1 VNALAKGRIDMM
13 KTVITG
19 VLCAVLAGALGF
31 WGGVTYQKNQ
41 TPSLAGATARGNF
54 QPPAGF
60 VPGQMQGGPNAQGG
74 TGNAQ
79 DNARR
84 FAGGVATGTVL
95 AADSKS
101 ITLKIASGGSKTVY
115 LSADTQISQQET
127 LTASQINVGD
137 NVAAVGESTSGGI
150 TARSVQ
156 IVPEGMGL
164 RPGFGF

>member
-1 VNALAKGRIDMM
+1 MW

-41 TPSLAGATARGNF
+41 TPSFGGGTAGGDGTF

-60 VPGQMQGGPNAQGG
+60 DPSQMPGGPGAQGGQGG
-74 TGNAQ
+74 TGGNG
-79 DNARR
+79 ARR
-84 FAGGVATGTVL
+84 MAGGVATGTVL

-115 LSADTQISQQET
+115 LTADTRISKQET
-127 LTASQINVGD
+127 LTASQIKVGENVM
-137 NVAAVGESTSGGI
+137 AVGQSASGGI

-156 IVPEGMGL
+156 VVPEGADF
-164 RPGFGF
+164 RQGFGF

>member
-1 VNALAKGRIDMM
+1 MW

-31 WGGVTYQKNQ
+31 WGGVTYQKGQ
-41 TPSLAGATARGNF
+41 TSSSASGNSQRGNGNF

-60 VPGQMQGGPNAQGG
+60 VPGQGGAN
-74 TGNAQ
+74 GNSQ
-79 DNARR
+79 NGARR

-95 AADSKS
+95 AADAKS

-115 LSADTQISQQET
+115 LTSTTTISKQET
-127 LTASQINVGD
+127 LTASALKVGES
-137 NVAAVGESTSGGI
+137 VMAVGESSNGGI

-156 IVPEGMGL
+156 IVP
-164 RPGFGF
+164 PGSNSRFGGF